1 MSSPPYKPVL
11 LGAAFALLSV
21 SAASVLLPPSEDFQ
35 PSNPYWNGLET
46 FFRAVNATP
55 VDLAYDRIAPENSI
69 FIVIGPSVNVTEPRI
84 EALKEYLIEG
94 GTLVLMDETG
104 AVNPILS
111 GLGLDVAV
119 DGRPM
124 LDPVFYYRSWRMPKI
139 TKVGHELG
147 VENIALN
154 LPSTLDIKG
163 PGLKVLAYS
172 SSFSFIDLDG
182 DSEPSA
188 GEPTGPFAVA
198 AMTVYGKGRII
209 IFSDSSIFLNS
220 VIGLGDN
227 LKLLHNIAGGRKL
240 FVDAGVWQAT
250 PQLAYRNN
258 VLAVYRA
265 FTAPELKYSLAFAAV
280 TVIYMLTHRE
290 GPAKGAGEEVDELIR
305 RHPGWDRRLLEAL
318 KEARD
323 RVVSSG

>member
-1 MSSPPYKPVL
+1 MSRFTYKPVL
-11 LGAAFALLSV
+11 LGAAFALLAV

-35 PSNPYWNGLET
+35 PSNPSWNGLEN
-46 FFRAVNATP
+46 FFRAVNATT
-55 VDLAYDRIAPENSI
+55 VDPAYERVVPENTVL
-69 FIVIGPSVNVTEPRI
+69 FVIGPSVNVTEPRI

-111 GLGLDVAV
+111 GLGLDAAV

-124 LDPVFYYRSWRMPKI
+124 LDPVFYYGSWRMPKI
-139 TKVGHELG
+139 IKVGDGLG
-147 VENIALN
+147 VEDIALN
-154 LPSTLDIKG
+154 LPSTLDVKG

-182 DSEPSA
+182 DSEPSP

-198 AMTVYGKGRII
+198 AMTAYGKGRII

-227 LKLLHNIAGGRKL
+227 LKLLHNIAGGKKVFEDVGL
-240 FVDAGVWQAT
+240 WQAT

-280 TVIYMLTHRE
+280 TVIYMLIYRE
-290 GPAKGAGEEVDELIR
+290 RPAKGAGEEVDELVR

>member
-1 MSSPPYKPVL
+1 
-11 LGAAFALLSV
+11 LLSV

-55 VDLAYDRIAPENSI
+55 VDLAYDRVAPENSI
-69 FIVIGPSVNVTEPRI
+69 LIVIGPSVNVTEPRI
-84 EALKEYLIEG
+84 EALKEYLLGG

-124 LDPVFYYRSWRMPKI
+124 QDPVFYYGSWRMPKI

-154 LPSTLDIKG
+154 LPSTLDVKG
-163 PGLKVLAYS
+163 PSLKVLAYS

-182 DSEPSA
+182 DSKTSP

-198 AMTVYGKGRII
+198 AMTAYGKGRII

-227 LKLLHNIAGGRKL
+227 LKLLHNIAGGRKV

-290 GPAKGAGEEVDELIR
+290 GPAKGAGEEVGELIR

>member
-1 MSSPPYKPVL
+1 MSRPPYKPVL
-11 LGAAFALLSV
+11 LGAAFALLAV

-35 PSNPYWNGLET
+35 PSNPSWNGLEN
-46 FFRAVNATP
+46 FFRAVNATT
-55 VDLAYDRIAPENSI
+55 VDLAYERVVPENTVL
-69 FIVIGPSVNVTEPRI
+69 FIIGPSVNVTESRI

-124 LDPVFYYRSWRMPKI
+124 LDPVFYYGSWRMPKI

-182 DSEPSA
+182 DSETSP

-198 AMTVYGKGRII
+198 AMTAYGKGRII

-227 LKLLHNIAGGRKL
+227 LKLLHNIAGDKKV

-250 PQLAYRNN
+250 PQLVYRNN

-280 TVIYMLTHRE
+280 TVIYMLIHRE
-290 GPAKGAGEEVDELIR
+290 RPAKGAGEEVDELIR

>member
-1 MSSPPYKPVL
+1 MSRPPYKPVL

-55 VDLAYDRIAPENSI
+55 VDLAYDRVAPENSI
-69 FIVIGPSVNVTEPRI
+69 LIVIGPSVNVTEPRI
-84 EALKEYLIEG
+84 EALKEYLLGG

-124 LDPVFYYRSWRMPKI
+124 QDPVFYYGSWRMPKI

-154 LPSTLDIKG
+154 LPSTLDVKG
-163 PGLKVLAYS
+163 PSLKVLAYS

-182 DSEPSA
+182 DSKTSP

-198 AMTVYGKGRII
+198 AMTAYGKGRII

-227 LKLLHNIAGGRKL
+227 LKLLHNIAGGRKV

>member
-1 MSSPPYKPVL
+1 MSRPPYKPVL

-55 VDLAYDRIAPENSI
+55 VDLAYDRVAPENSI
-69 FIVIGPSVNVTEPRI
+69 LIVIGPSVNVTEPRI
-84 EALKEYLIEG
+84 EALKEYLLGG

-124 LDPVFYYRSWRMPKI
+124 QDPVFYYGSWRMPKI

-154 LPSTLDIKG
+154 LPSTLDVKG
-163 PGLKVLAYS
+163 PSLKVLAYS

-182 DSEPSA
+182 DSKTSP

-198 AMTVYGKGRII
+198 AMTAYGKGRII

-227 LKLLHNIAGGRKL
+227 LKLLHNIAGGRKV

-290 GPAKGAGEEVDELIR
+290 GPAKGAGEEVDELVR

>member
-1 MSSPPYKPVL
+1 MSRPPYKPVF
-11 LGAAFALLSV
+11 LGAALALLAV

-35 PSNPYWNGLET
+35 PSNPSWNGLEN
-46 FFRAVNATP
+46 FFRAVNATT
-55 VDLAYDRIAPENSI
+55 VDLAYERVVPENTVL
-69 FIVIGPSVNVTEPRI
+69 FIIGPSVNVTESRI
-84 EALKEYLIEG
+84 EALKQYLIEG
-94 GTLVLMDETG
+94 GTLVLMDETD

-124 LDPVFYYRSWRMPKI
+124 LDPVFYYGSWRMPKI

-147 VENIALN
+147 VENIASN

-172 SSFSFIDLDG
+172 SSLSFIDLDG

-188 GEPTGPFAVA
+188 GEPTGPFEVA
-198 AMTVYGKGRII
+198 AMTAYGKGSII

-227 LKLLHNIAGGRKL
+227 LKLLHNIAGDKKV

-250 PQLAYRNN
+250 PQLVYRNN

-280 TVIYMLTHRE
+280 TVIYMLIHRE
-290 GPAKGAGEEVDELIR
+290 RFAKGAGEEVDELIR
-305 RHPGWDRRLLEAL
+305 RHPGWDRRLLEVL